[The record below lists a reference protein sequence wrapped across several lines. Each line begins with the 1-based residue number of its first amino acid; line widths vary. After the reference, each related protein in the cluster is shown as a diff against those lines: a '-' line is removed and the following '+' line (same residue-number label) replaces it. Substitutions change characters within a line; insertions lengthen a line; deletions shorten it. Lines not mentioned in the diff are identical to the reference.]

1 MYCIFDKIVSLEKK
15 YIKRNSMGN
24 INVWNE
30 EKNFLVLNIFKIN

>member
-1 MYCIFDKIVSLEKK
+1 MYCIFDKILSLGKK
-15 YIKRNSMGN
+15 YIKRNSMGK